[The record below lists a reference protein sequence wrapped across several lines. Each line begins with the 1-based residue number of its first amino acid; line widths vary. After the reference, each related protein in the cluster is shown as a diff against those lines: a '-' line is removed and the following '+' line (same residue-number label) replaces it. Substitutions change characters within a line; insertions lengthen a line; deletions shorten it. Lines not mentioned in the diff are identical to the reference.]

1 MSGDII
7 IASFSGEEIFLDY
20 LDKIDITLSNGTG
33 ILIIICLCVL
43 VLFFIN
49 FIFGRGV

>member
-1 MSGDII
+1 MSGDVIV
-7 IASFSGEEIFLDY
+7 ATFSGEEAFLNY
-20 LDKIDITLSNGTG
+20 LYQIDSTLSASTG